1 MCPLYRS
8 GRAVVRAATN
18 NEIGKRSKKPKQTIG
33 EPHGTKQEVKVQI
46 AVSHSLLS
54 ARLSK
59 CRAVQITLP
68 SDMQVIVVA
77 CSGIAYEIR

>member
-1 MCPLYRS
+1 MCRLYRP
-8 GRAVVRAATN
+8 GRAVVRAAI
-18 NEIGKRSKKPKQTIG
+18 NEIGKRSKKPKKTIG
-33 EPHGTKQEVKVQI
+33 EPHGTKQEVKAQI

-54 ARLSK
+54 ARLCK

-77 CSGIAYEIR
+77 CSGPAYEIR

>member
-8 GRAVVRAATN
+8 GRAVVRAAI

-33 EPHGTKQEVKVQI
+33 EPHGTKQEVKAQI

-54 ARLSK
+54 ARLSIK

>member
-1 MCPLYRS
+1 M
-8 GRAVVRAATN
+8 

-33 EPHGTKQEVKVQI
+33 EPHGTQQEVK